1 MVVMGVALLRGLV
14 VVVAVVGGALVS
26 DAVVGG
32 VVLGMFYSIA
42 AGWCSG
48 SL

>member
-1 MVVMGVALLRGLV
+1 M
-14 VVVAVVGGALVS
+14 VVAVVGGALVS

-32 VVLGMFYSIA
+32 VVLG

>member
-1 MVVMGVALLRGLV
+1 MGVALLRGLV

-32 VVLGMFYSIA
+32 VVLG

-48 SL
+48 NL

>member
-1 MVVMGVALLRGLV
+1 MGVALLRGLV

-32 VVLGMFYSIA
+32 VVLG